1 MTIAT
6 VGYDCLRLDTIGG
19 RMSSPVY
26 LGWELV
32 P

>member
-19 RMSSPVY
+19 KMGAAASLCR
-26 LGWELV
+26 ELV
-32 P
+32 L